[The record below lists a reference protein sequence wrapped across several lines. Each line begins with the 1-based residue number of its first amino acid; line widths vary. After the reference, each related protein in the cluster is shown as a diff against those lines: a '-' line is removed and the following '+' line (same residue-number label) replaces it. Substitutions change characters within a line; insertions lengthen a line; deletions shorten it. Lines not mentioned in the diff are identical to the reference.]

1 MILEAFNLTHILT
14 IIIMPAGIFLALNYA
29 LKNRSDKIKRN
40 ILLIIC
46 CFNALLYL
54 VYKIVQAQPSHDYNF
69 DIFLNLPLHFC
80 NVNLILLPIAVL
92 LKNKYLMAYQF
103 YFGTV
108 LAALA
113 LVTID
118 PAFRG
123 EPLLEFTCIVYF
135 YYHSMLAVLPVLLVK
150 LKFFTPS
157 FKVIWQPTLIL
168 IGLTFVIHCVNMILR
183 ATGIAPEANYFFTYG
198 LRGDFFTE
206 LFWSILPYEFF
217 FLLPSLLTFAPYII
231 LTTLPFHLAERKKS
245 LNSLEEAYE

>member
-1 MILEAFNLTHILT
+1 MIMEAFNLTHIIT
-14 IIIMPAGIFLALNYA
+14 IVIMPAVIYLALNYS
-29 LKNRSDKIKRN
+29 LKNRHDKTKRK

-54 VYKIVQAQPSHDYNF
+54 SYKIVQANNPEYNF
-69 DIFLNLPLHFC
+69 DIFTNLPLHFC
-80 NVNLILLPIAVL
+80 NINLILLPISIL

-103 YFGTV
+103 YFETV

-118 PAFRG
+118 PAFRAK
-123 EPLLEFTCIVYF
+123 PLFEFTCLVYF

-150 LKFFTPS
+150 FKFFTPS
-157 FKVIWQPTLIL
+157 FKVIWQPVLIL
-168 IGLTFVIHCVNMILR
+168 TGLTFVMHIVNMIFR

-217 FLLPSLLTFAPYII
+217 FLLPSMLTFAPYIV
-231 LTTLPFHLAERKKS
+231 LTTLPFHLADRKTNKI
-245 LNSLEEAYE
+245 NKK

>member
-1 MILEAFNLTHILT
+1 MIMEAFNLTHILT
-14 IIIMPAGIFLALNYA
+14 IVIMPAVIYFALNYI
-29 LKNRSDKIKRN
+29 LKKRSDKTKRN

-54 VYKIVQAQPSHDYNF
+54 SYKIVQAQPAHDYDF

-80 NVNLILLPIAVL
+80 NINLILLPISIL
-92 LKNKYLMAYQF
+92 TKNKYLMAYQF

-118 PAFRG
+118 PAFRAK
-123 EPLLEFTCIVYF
+123 PLFEFTCIVYF
-135 YYHSMLAVLPVLLVK
+135 YYHSMLAILPVLLVK
-150 LKFFTPS
+150 FKFFTPS

-168 IGLTFVIHCVNMILR
+168 IGFTLVMHIVNIIFR
-183 ATGIAPEANYFFTYG
+183 TTGIAPGANYFFTYG

-206 LFWSILPYEFF
+206 FFWRILPYEFF

-231 LTTLPFHLAERKKS
+231 LTTLPFHLANRKK
-245 LNSLEEAYE
+245 LKLR